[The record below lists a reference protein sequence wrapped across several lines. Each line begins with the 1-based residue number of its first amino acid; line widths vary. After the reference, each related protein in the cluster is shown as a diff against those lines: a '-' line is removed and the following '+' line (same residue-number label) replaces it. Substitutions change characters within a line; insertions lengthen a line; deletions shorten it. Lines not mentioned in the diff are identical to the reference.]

1 MLYAVTEIAA
11 FMVGATI
18 VGFLLGRFT
27 KRSAPKIVAG
37 GDSAELATAQA
48 TVRELESERA
58 SLRGQLADA
67 KERSRQ
73 LAVETTAAEVSE
85 DFAEEKRR
93 LETALEEASAQAD
106 RLRAT
111 IGERDTRIAALSAG
125 ETPPEPTDPTGTVG
139 YSSSAGTFT
148 DTRIVFGDE
157 EEA

>member
-18 VGFLLGRFT
+18 VGFLLGRIT

-37 GDSAELATAQA
+37 KDTAELATAQA
-48 TVRELESERA
+48 AVRELESERA

-73 LAVETTAAEVSE
+73 LAAETTAAEVSE

-93 LETALEEASAQAD
+93 METALEEASAQAD

-111 IGERDTRIAALSAG
+111 IAERDSRIAALAAG
-125 ETPPEPTDPTGTVG
+125 EAPQDPTEHSGTVG

>member
-37 GDSAELATAQA
+37 GDSADLATAQA

-85 DFAEEKRR
+85 DFAEEKRK

-111 IGERDTRIAALSAG
+111 IGERDTRIAALAAG

>member
-18 VGFLLGRFT
+18 VGFLLGRIT
-27 KRSAPKIVAG
+27 KRSAPKIASGVV
-37 GDSAELATAQA
+37 AELATAQA
-48 TVRELESERA
+48 SVRELESERA

-111 IGERDTRIAALSAG
+111 IAERDTRLAALAAG
-125 ETPPEPTDPTGTVG
+125 ETPPEPTHPTDPVG
-139 YSSSAGTFT
+139 YSSSAGAVA
-148 DTRIVFGDE
+148 DTRIVFGDAE
-157 EEA
+157 EEG